1 MLHWR
6 HYVFALSVVASVPP
20 SVRSVSCLSLCENNE
35 RISMKFVGGAQYN
48 EQIKRLDFGR
58 NLNNNKGA
66 ARIRE
71 KIRIDINRF
80 RRDVKQVL
88 SPSKWIYRIPCGRLS
103 WLPVSFILRVK
114 YTLSYRIVFTLFTSQ
129 TKADTI
135 LSWFKDFTY
144 GFRE

>member
-1 MLHWR
+1 
-6 HYVFALSVVASVPP
+6 
-20 SVRSVSCLSLCENNE
+20 
-35 RISMKFVGGAQYN
+35 MKFVGGAQYN

-88 SPSKWIYRIPCGRLS
+88 SPSK
-103 WLPVSFILRVK
+103 
-114 YTLSYRIVFTLFTSQ
+114 
-129 TKADTI
+129 
-135 LSWFKDFTY
+135 
-144 GFRE
+144 